1 MEGMFT
7 AQAVLRQREEEVLK
21 GLREMQYEKEA
32 LEQQLQMVL
41 MNTDVLE
48 GWVRDNEGKLGGDT
62 TNVNGDEAF
71 EPSDPL
77 SKQMLESTSSDLA
90 IEDVVYA
97 LDKAVQ
103 EGSIPFDLYMRNVR
117 LLSRE
122 QFFHRAMAAKVRA
135 AQMQAKVT
143 TMASRAPP
151 YAI

>member
-1 MEGMFT
+1 MEAMFT
-7 AQAVLRQREEEVLK
+7 AQSVLRQREEEVLN

-41 MNTDVLE
+41 MNTDLLE
-48 GWVRDNEGKLGGDT
+48 GWVRENEGKLGENAA
-62 TNVNGDEAF
+62 NVNGDDAF
-71 EPSDPL
+71 VPSDSL

-90 IEDVVYA
+90 IEDVIYA

-122 QFFHRAMAAKVRA
+122 QFFHRAMATKVRA
-135 AQMQAKVT
+135 AQMQAQVT